1 MPTYVLC
8 KYQADSSI
16 LRFFAFIRWCW
27 RRGTTGLPVSPRV
40 CLISTYMLLPDDL
53 SSLACRFKLTLKF
66 PEKKHLVNMLIQ
78 HLGRIVLS
86 CSAYIFPWF
95 YFPWLQLSKLRLDLS
110 VFSLTFV
117 LLKQFSFLA
126 YTKTQSLALFRSRL
140 AFTSCPR

>member
-95 YFPWLQLSKLRLDLS
+95 YFSMTSIVQAAIR
-110 VFSLTFV
+110 FV
-117 LLKQFSFLA
+117 SFLPNFCIA
-126 YTKTQSLALFRSRL
+126 QAIQLPSLYKDTI
-140 AFTSCPR
+140 TSFIQIQTCVHILS